1 MRISDNMELLE
12 DKMRVWLES
21 AKFVKSI
28 PGVYV
33 LYNRKREPI
42 FVGETNNL
50 EMTFTKYLDTEFDG
64 NECMQKTSFY
74 QRIFTNDQKQK
85 QLELI
90 EIVKNETGNY
100 PSCNS
105 EIKIQTP

>member
-1 MRISDNMELLE
+1 MELLD

-28 PGVYV
+28 SGVYV
-33 LYNRKREPI
+33 LFNRNKEPI

-50 EMTFTKYLDTEFDG
+50 ESTFTKFLDSEFDG
-64 NECMQKTSFY
+64 NECMQKTAFY
-74 QRIFTNDQKQK
+74 QRVFTDNQKQEK
-85 QLELI
+85 LEII
-90 EIVKNETGNY
+90 EKIKNETGNY

-105 EIKIQTP
+105 EIEIQTQ

>member
-1 MRISDNMELLE
+1 MELLD

-33 LYNRKREPI
+33 LYNRNKDPI

-50 EMTFTKYLDTEFDG
+50 EMTFTNYVDTEFDG
-64 NECMQKTSFY
+64 NECMKKTSFY
-74 QRIFTNDQKQK
+74 QRVFTNDQKQR

-90 EIVKNETGNY
+90 EIVKNETGKY
-100 PSCNS
+100 PTCNTEI
-105 EIKIQTP
+105 EIKNS

>member
-1 MRISDNMELLE
+1 MDLLE

-33 LYNRKREPI
+33 LYNRNKEPI

-50 EMTFTKYLDTEFDG
+50 EKTFTNYVDTEFDG
-64 NECMQKTSFY
+64 NECMKKTSFY
-74 QRIFTNDQKQK
+74 QRVFTNDQKQR
-85 QLELI
+85 QLELM
-90 EIVKNETGNY
+90 EVVKNETGKY
-100 PSCNS
+100 PTCNT
-105 EIKIQTP
+105 EIEIENS